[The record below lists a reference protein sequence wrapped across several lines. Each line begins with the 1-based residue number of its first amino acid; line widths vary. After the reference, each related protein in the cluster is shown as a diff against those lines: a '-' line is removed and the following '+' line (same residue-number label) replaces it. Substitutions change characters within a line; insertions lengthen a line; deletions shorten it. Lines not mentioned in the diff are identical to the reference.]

1 MWTQPLRERYLDGY
15 VRVRVER
22 AHVFRSVLGA
32 EILKYPCEHARVG
45 DRRAD
50 RAVPGAAG
58 GQAYCGRLEQVL
70 VPLTAR
76 SVTRDQV
83 QILAAPDEPH
93 RTGDRLAGNP
103 ASRGEFKLVRAFQG
117 SLEAGECHGVI
128 FPFLWTRRRLFA
140 RLSAIYGAAIP
151 MARKS
156 GMTIGMRMKT
166 SSDPSTASV
175 LPLASRG
182 SDPLVASVPPVD
194 EQAGVVVGGVC
205 PGEVSGVEVVVPVV
219 REALVQVLAV
229 YRQDAGVVVP
239 GDDLGGRLDV
249 RQEVPEYRQFV
260 LVGADE
266 ADRFG
271 EPVSFVAVEEVLVDV
286 CGEFVVLDEGE
297 HRVDAL
303 VRVDLAQRVQVGR
316 VDGVLEDG
324 ADLDGYCGG
333 AVADRD
339 AAQQAG
345 MVRGGEQQRG
355 CADVGTDGVRPGQP
369 ERLDG
374 VRDEL
379 AHRG

>member
-15 VRVRVER
+15 VRLRVER

-32 EILKYPCEHARVG
+32 KILKYPREHARVG

-50 RAVPGAAG
+50 RAVLGAAG

-70 VPLTAR
+70 VPLTVR
-76 SVTRDQV
+76 SVPWDQV
-83 QILAAPDEPH
+83 QLLAAPDEPH
-93 RTGDRLAGNP
+93 RTGDRLSGNP
-103 ASRGEFKLVRAFQG
+103 AGRGEFNLVREFQG

-140 RLSAIYGAAIP
+140 RLSAIYGVAIP

-156 GMTIGMRMKT
+156 GMTIGLRMKT
-166 SSDPSTASV
+166 SSDPSTASL

-194 EQAGVVVGGVC
+194 EQPGVVAGGVR
-205 PGEVSGVEVVVPVV
+205 PGEVPGVEVVVLVV
-219 REALVQVLAV
+219 REALLQVLAV

-239 GDDLGGRLDV
+239 GDDLDGCLDV
-249 RQEVPEYRQFV
+249 RQEVAEHRQFV

-271 EPVSFVAVEEVLVDV
+271 EPVSLVAFEEVLVDV
-286 CGEFVVLDEGE
+286 VGELVVLDEGQ

-303 VRVDLAQRVQVGR
+303 VRVDLAERVQVRR

-324 ADLDGYCGG
+324 ADLDGHRGG

-339 AAQQAG
+339 AA
-345 MVRGGEQQRG
+345 
-355 CADVGTDGVRPGQP
+355 
-369 ERLDG
+369 
-374 VRDEL
+374 
-379 AHRG
+379 